1 MQPFLSTDEG
11 LIYFLNQV
19 LGPQG
24 SKLLYTADFGCGVNI
39 FRKERQAV
47 TIGYRYQHLANAD
60 LAQQGPGTDANTFY
74 VSVSRFRTKG
84 YR

>member
-1 MQPFLSTDEG
+1 
-11 LIYFLNQV
+11 V
-19 LGPQG
+19 
-24 SKLLYTADFGCGVNI
+24 DFGTGINI

-47 TIGYRYQHLANAD
+47 TIGYRFSTWNWNMSEHN
-60 LAQQGPGTDANTFY
+60 PGIDANTFY